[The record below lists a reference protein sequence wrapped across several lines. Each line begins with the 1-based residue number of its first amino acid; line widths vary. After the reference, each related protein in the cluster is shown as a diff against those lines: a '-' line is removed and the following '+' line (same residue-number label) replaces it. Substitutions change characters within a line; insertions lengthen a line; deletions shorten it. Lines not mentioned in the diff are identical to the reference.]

1 MDKVFGDFTLI
12 KPLGKGTL
20 GSVFLA
26 EHRFIKKTFVL
37 KILAEELSQ
46 DSAFI
51 KRFELEVGALAA
63 LDHPNIV
70 KTHNVSF
77 TDGQYYLVTD
87 CIKNVRDEPTN
98 LAQHLKKNLSETEI
112 YEILSQ
118 VASALDY
125 AHKQKIGTYLLAH
138 RSLKLNNILVGR
150 DRFYISDF
158 GLAKL
163 VGEGAILTRM
173 YRYLADALS
182 VDISKDGYFLGHYD
196 PKELSKLH
204 ISFMQHYAF
213 LSPEQRIFRENS
225 VGVQA
230 DMYAFGVLAYFLLM
244 RAYPEGSFP
253 LPSKGRPEFKFQWD
267 EIIVNCLNPSPAKR
281 PSSLMQLMEDI
292 RHAQAEPQE
301 VRYQAPPPPP
311 VSPLVSPYRTQQA
324 PAAAAVKT
332 EVVQQHM
339 IEKVS
344 SMVRFAQP
352 KPIIRPAEIERP
364 SYDPD
369 PAAAFKIETAVT
381 KFKPQEEPVPY
392 LEPIQAEM
400 ILIPGGKYFRGSEE
414 GARDERPRH
423 PIILSDFAIDIHPVT
438 NEAFLRFLEV
448 MGGEKDS
455 NNHDIIKLQDCRIKR
470 INGRLCIESGYAKH
484 PVIAVT
490 WYGAVAYAKW
500 AGKRLPREAE
510 YEVACRGGLIDST
523 YPTGGQIDNTQ
534 ANFFNSDT
542 TPVMSYPPNG
552 YGLYDM
558 VGNVYQWCQDWYNYD
573 YYEVSTQEPHDPMG
587 PMQGVY
593 RVLRG
598 GCWKSLEED
607 LRCAHRHR
615 NNPATANRTYGFRC
629 ATDVAH

>member
-1 MDKVFGDFTLI
+1 MDKVFGDFTLT

-26 EHRFIKKTFVL
+26 EHRFIRKTFVL

-46 DSAFI
+46 DAAFV
-51 KRFELEVGALAA
+51 KRFEAEVGALAA

-70 KTHNVSF
+70 KIHNVSF
-77 TDGQYYLVTD
+77 ADGQYFLVSD
-87 CIKNVRDEPTN
+87 CIHSVKDEPIN
-98 LAQHLKKNLSETEI
+98 LSQHLKKNLSETEI
-112 YEILSQ
+112 YDILTQ
-118 VASALDY
+118 VASAIDY
-125 AHKQKIGTYLLAH
+125 AHKQKIGSYLLAH

-150 DRFYISDF
+150 DRFYVSDF

-173 YRYLADALS
+173 YRYLADSLN

-244 RAYPEGSFP
+244 RAYPEGAFP

-267 EIIVNCLNPSPAKR
+267 EVVVNCLNPSPAKR
-281 PSSLMQLMEDI
+281 PSSLIPLMESI
-292 RHAQAEPQE
+292 RHVSAPPQE
-301 VRYQAPPPPP
+301 AP
-311 VSPLVSPYRTQQA
+311 SSASPYRAA
-324 PAAAAVKT
+324 PVAVAVKT
-332 EVVQQHM
+332 EVAQQHM

-352 KPIIRPAEIERP
+352 KPLIRPTEIQRP

-369 PAAAFKIETAVT
+369 PAAAFKIESAVT
-381 KFKPQEEPVPY
+381 KFKPQEEPVQH

-423 PIILSDFAIDIHPVT
+423 SVILNDFAIDIHPVT

-470 INGRLCIESGYAKH
+470 INGRLVIESGYAKH
-484 PVIAVT
+484 PVTAVT

-500 AGKRLPREAE
+500 AGKRLPSEAE
-510 YEVACRGGLIDST
+510 YEIACRGGLVDSI
-523 YPTGGQIDNTQ
+523 YPTGGQIDNTE

-542 TPVMSYPPNG
+542 TPVMSYPSNG

-573 YYEVSTQEPHDPMG
+573 YYEVSTQDPHDPRG
-587 PMQGVY
+587 PQQGVY

-629 ATDVAH
+629 ATDVAR